1 MTRSVKRFGVLFA
14 GVLVVLLV
22 MIAVSAAASPKI
34 TLKAA
39 SSSCKVGN
47 SVKVTATT
55 SGGTAYEV
63 FIYKKVGSGSWTK
76 AVTATLV
83 SSGTYTAYVKA
94 SAKGTLKLKAGFVN
108 SSGTVTV
115 WSNVV
120 SVKVTS

>member
-1 MTRSVKRFGVLFA
+1 MTRSIRRFGVLFG

-22 MIAVSAAASPKI
+22 TIAVSAAATPKI
-34 TLKAA
+34 SLKAA

-63 FIYKKVGSGSWTK
+63 RIYKKSGSTWKK

-94 SAKGTLKLKAGFVN
+94 SAAGTMKLKAGFVN
-108 SSGTVTV
+108 SSGTVTA
-115 WSNVV
+115 WSNIV
-120 SVKVTS
+120 SVKVTSS